1 MKNMKG
7 IIVSLSAFI
16 IAALALAVFA
26 VYSFFGTQGFHFD
39 IKSITAYE
47 SIDNENLVRFE
58 IKGTVKKWIFDKNE
72 YNNVYLQG
80 EECGGEIR
88 YFNTAAQS
96 DVINISHK
104 KSEFTIKFDIDKTSY
119 NWGDPVE
126 EYIFQERFWLLDAEN
141 DEINYDL
148 SYILDMYNYSDNI
161 KVEWQD
167 PKKIDDSL
175 LEIENWREYMETQ
188 GDEDYLTDYPY

>member
-1 MKNMKG
+1 MKNVKG

-16 IAALALAVFA
+16 IVALALAVFA

-126 EYIFQERFWLLDAEN
+126 EYIFQERFWLMDADDSKDYASLDWVMFMDDYA
-141 DEINYDL
+141 DV
-148 SYILDMYNYSDNI
+148 
-161 KVEWQD
+161 KVIWED
-167 PKKIDDSL
+167 PKKIDDCL

>member
-1 MKNMKG
+1 MKNVKG

-16 IAALALAVFA
+16 IVALALAVFA

-126 EYIFQERFWLLDAEN
+126 EYIFQERFWLMDADDSKDYASLDWVMFMDDYA
-141 DEINYDL
+141 DV
-148 SYILDMYNYSDNI
+148 
-161 KVEWQD
+161 KVIWED